1 MNSGKRKESPAWES
15 ATPEKL
21 CKGVVELRIFLLSFI
36 LCCNLGNSHSKIRMS
51 EPGKI

>member
-21 CKGVVELRIFLLSFI
+21 CKGVVELHIFLLSII
-36 LCCNLGNSHSKIRMS
+36 LRCNLGNSHSKVRMS
-51 EPGKI
+51 EYCKI